1 MEKVYVGKIT
11 SFHGIKGELRIIS
24 ELEQASTALKVGNE
38 IIIEGETHI
47 IKSYRKHK
55 HYDMITIDDY
65 QNINEVLYL
74 KNKRVYIDR
83 KYLEDIEFLDQD
95 LIGMKV
101 IIKGEEKGVI
111 KEIRKIS
118 SQKKLFVVEYKEK
131 DVLVPYEFLKE
142 VNKEEKKIYLDSIEG
157 LGL

>member
-1 MEKVYVGKIT
+1 MDKVYVGKIT

-24 ELEQASTALKVGNE
+24 EIDYADIALKIGNE
-38 IIIEGETHI
+38 IIIDNTTHI
-47 IKSYRKHK
+47 VKSYRKHK

-65 QNINEVLYL
+65 NNINDVLFL
-74 KNKRVYIDR
+74 KNKKVFVDR
-83 KYLEDIEFLDQD
+83 KYLDDIDFLDQD
-95 LIGMKV
+95 LIGMRV
-101 IIKGEEKGVI
+101 FVNSEEKGFI

-131 DVLVPYEFLKE
+131 VVLVPYEFLKE
-142 VNKEEKKIYLDSIEG
+142 VRKNENIVVIESIEG

>member
-1 MEKVYVGKIT
+1 MNKVYVGKIT

-24 ELEQASTALKVGNE
+24 EIDYADIALKVGNTILIDNTE
-38 IIIEGETHI
+38 HVV
-47 IKSYRKHK
+47 KSYRKHK

-65 QNINEVLYL
+65 NNINDVLFL
-74 KNKRVYIDR
+74 KNKKVYVDR
-83 KYLEDIEFLDQD
+83 KYLEGIKFIDQD

-101 IIKGEEKGVI
+101 IVNNEEKGYI

-131 DVLVPYEFLKE
+131 VVLVPYEFLKE
-142 VNKEEKKIYLDSIEG
+142 VNIKDKKIVLESIEG